1 MALSRQA
8 ESPVSEDPRGRG
20 CGRGLAWSA
29 SPVIRGARGP
39 SPCTVVNNL
48 WRFSWQRT
56 CGDGTT
62 RQPGIAGPM
71 TPNATV
77 GNG

>member
-1 MALSRQA
+1 MALSRRA
-8 ESPVSEDPRGRG
+8 ESPVSEDPQGGVRSRS
-20 CGRGLAWSA
+20 GLVRLTSNSRAL
-29 SPVIRGARGP
+29 GP
-39 SPCTVVNNL
+39 SPCTVLNNL
-48 WRFSWQRT
+48 RRFSWQRT

-71 TPNATV
+71 TSNATV